1 MSRPLLEVSNLRK
14 IYKTKTSG
22 EFAAVKEVSF
32 SLKQGET
39 LGIVG
44 ESGSGKT
51 TVAKMIAGMIPV
63 TSGGITLNGE
73 VVSGQ
78 RRSRATKRNIQYI
91 FQDPVSSL
99 NPRLKIKDILG
110 EPLRL
115 YFRYSRVEVERRVDQ
130 LLTDVGL
137 PVHYRDL
144 YPKELSGGQCQRV
157 GIARAIAAEPTV
169 IVCDEPTSALDMTV
183 QSQILELLKRLQ
195 QDRNLSYIF
204 IAHGLEVIY
213 TISDRVL
220 VMKQGEVVE
229 SGDTEQIFR
238 QPEHPYTQSLIQAIP
253 RIEIPYFE
261 Y

>member
-1 MSRPLLEVSNLRK
+1 MSRPLLEVSNLKK

-63 TSGGITLNGE
+63 TSGDITLNGG
-73 VVSGQ
+73 VISGQ
-78 RRSRATKRNIQYI
+78 QRSRATKRNIQYI

-115 YFRYSRVEVERRVDQ
+115 YFRHSREEVARRVDQ

-137 PVHYRDL
+137 PVRYRDL

-213 TISDRVL
+213 TISDQVL
-220 VMKQGEVVE
+220 LMKQGEVVE
-229 SGDTEQIFR
+229 SGDTQQIFR
-238 QPEHPYTQSLIQAIP
+238 QPKHPYTQSLIQAIP